1 MYRYVRYVG
10 VFILIVAE
18 VCLPF
23 SVAVPEAEAADAWN
37 NVDWPYQTLLTVD
50 RTKVGSVGEVATTT
64 YSTAGTYYFSVPAH
78 SSIVVEVWGGGGGG
92 GGATANNGTAGGQSS
107 FNGTVL
113 GNGGGG
119 GITVY
124 GAGGAGGTASGGDTN
139 TSGTAGTS
147 GGSGGAGGAGA
158 NGGAGGAAANGDSAG
173 NAGTAPGG
181 GGSGGADFQSCGKD
195 CTTVVTGGGGGGG
208 GYSKKTYSAGTLTP
222 GSSITV
228 VVGSG
233 GNGGA
238 AGTYKGGNGA
248 VGRVSIGVTSAY
260 SNVENF
266 PVYVDLSHMPTE
278 FWDNVRSDCGDIRVL
293 SSHGAPEVPREIVNC
308 DTGTDTGE
316 MWFRAPLLSGSTDM
330 PFYIAYGNPAAT
342 DYTATEAY
350 GRNNVWSNGYVAV
363 WHFQD
368 GTTLSVGDSTSY
380 ANDGTNNGATA
391 ATGKVDGGASFNG
404 SSSYIRKATFSGTP
418 SSTMTICT
426 WLKTSGTSSYIWQI
440 NRNPS
445 NINNEAIFGIS
456 AAGKILFWDYSTSLG
471 FSDSTTVSDTAVN
484 DNQWHFGCFVKNGT
498 SGTFYTDGAADGTKT
513 AALNVTYGSADS
525 VIGKNY
531 RDNNQFFNGTLDNL
545 IIASV
550 ARTVGW
556 IKTDYNNQNSPGT
569 FYAVAGF
576 TSPPRVVRLLGN
588 VRLRGVRLY

>member
-1 MYRYVRYVG
+1 M
-10 VFILIVAE
+10 LIVTE
-18 VCLPF
+18 ICLPF

-50 RTKVGSVGEVATTT
+50 HTKVGITGEVATTT
-64 YSTAGTYYFSVPAH
+64 YSTAGTYYFSVPEH

-92 GGATANNGTAGGQSS
+92 GGATANNGATGGQSS

-113 GNGGGG
+113 ANG
-119 GITVY
+119 
-124 GAGGAGGTASGGDTN
+124 GAGGSHGATGGSGGTGGTASGGDTN
-139 TSGTAGTS
+139 TT
-147 GGSGGAGGAGA
+147 GGSTTSNAGGAGA
-158 NGGAGGAAANGDSAG
+158 NGGAGGAARGSSGAG
-173 NAGTAPGG
+173 NAGTQPGG
-181 GGSGGADFQSCGKD
+181 GGGGAAHAVSCGKD
-195 CTTVVTGGGGGGG
+195 CTETYVARGGGGG
-208 GYSKKTYSAGTLTP
+208 GYSKKTYSAGTFNP
-222 GSSITV
+222 GSTITV

-233 GNGGA
+233 GAGGA
-238 AGTYKGGNGA
+238 AGTYKGGDGA
-248 VGRVSIGVTSAY
+248 VGRVSIAVASLY

-266 PVYVDLSHMPTE
+266 PVYVNLAHMPAE
-278 FWDNVRSDCGDIRVL
+278 FWNHVRSDCGDIRVL
-293 SSHGAPEVPREIVNC
+293 SSNGAPEVPREIVSC

-316 MWFRAPLLSGSTDM
+316 MWFKAPLLSGSTDM
-330 PFYIAYGNPAAT
+330 PFYIAYGNASAT
-342 DYTATEAY
+342 DYSATETY
-350 GRNNVWSNGYVAV
+350 GRNNVWSNGYAAV

-456 AAGKILFWDYSTSLG
+456 TAGKILFWDYSTSLG
-471 FSDSTTVSDTAVN
+471 FSDSTTVSNTAVN